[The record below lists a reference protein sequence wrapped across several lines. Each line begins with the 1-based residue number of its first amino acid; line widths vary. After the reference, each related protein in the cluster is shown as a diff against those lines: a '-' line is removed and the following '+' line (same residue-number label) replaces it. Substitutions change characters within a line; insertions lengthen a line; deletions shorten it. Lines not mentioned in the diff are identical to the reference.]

1 MIAAMKNCIVLFLA
15 VAAALAVLGNPTVI
29 GNGWG
34 LDHVIVGVSNPEV
47 AKQIFATKLGF
58 TPFTG
63 SKFAAEGLDQAIIEL
78 SPAYIEV
85 LWLYREPAA
94 DARPIASR
102 VRKKVELGGGPLTY
116 NIDVSPVEQAV
127 DAMRRSG
134 MRVSLRPGP
143 TTKTPDGK
151 EAPDWQFADIDAQ
164 DRAAQPLGVPGGLG
178 VGFLEY
184 RNNSNSLNPDRFKR
198 LLERAEREVPDSRR
212 TSGEIHANT
221 ARRLRSVWI
230 AVPSVAEAV
239 KQASR
244 FEFAVGVERQFKA
257 LGEKGRE
264 VQCGQGTLVFFEPVH
279 EHSPLAALVDK
290 QGFGLFGIG
299 IGVADLK
306 VAQRIVQQGTHAKF
320 GIQQLGNQ
328 ASFIVP
334 SDLAGGTFFE
344 FVQEQPPL

>member
-1 MIAAMKNCIVLFLA
+1 MIAAMKNCIVLLLA
-15 VAAALAVLGNPTVI
+15 VAATLAAALGNPTVI

-47 AKQIFATKLGF
+47 AKQIFGTKLGF

-63 SKFAAEGLDQAIIEL
+63 SKFPAEGLDQAIIEL
-78 SPAYIEV
+78 SPAYIEL
-85 LWLYREPAA
+85 LWPYREPAA

-102 VRKKVELGGGPLTY
+102 VRKKVELGGGPVTY

-127 DAMRRSG
+127 DAMRRIG

-151 EAPDWQFADIDAQ
+151 EAPDWQFADIDPQ
-164 DRAAQPLGVPGGLG
+164 DKTAQPLGVPGGLG

-184 RNNSNSLNPDRFKR
+184 RINSNLLNPDRFKR
-198 LLERAEREVPDSRR
+198 LLERAEREVPDPRR

-230 AVPSVAEAV
+230 AVPSVVEAV
-239 KQASR
+239 KQAGR
-244 FEFAVGVERQFKA
+244 FEFAAGVERQFKA

-290 QGFGLFGIG
+290 QGFGLFGIS

-306 VAQRIVQQGTHAKF
+306 TAQRIVQQGTQVKF
-320 GIQQLGNQ
+320 RIQRLGNQ
-328 ASFIVP
+328 ASFVVP
-334 SDLAGGTFFE
+334 SDLAGGTFLE
-344 FVQEQPPL
+344 FVQE